1 MKKRVLRGHRG
12 EAAAVGTVESENLL
26 LERGKENRV
35 SVKVGNI
42 NPMIFL
48 SFNSCFPLHA
58 SFSCPLAP
66 FLIKEEL
73 TKWPQRSAEVWS
85 WTRLGIR
92 YLYFQETD
100 SGRPDSWLVGHA
112 VGLEDEALV
121 YLHTNLRST

>member
-1 MKKRVLRGHRG
+1 MKKRVPRGHRG

-42 NPMIFL
+42 NPVIFL
-48 SFNSCFPLHA
+48 PFNSCFPLHA

-73 TKWPQRSAEVWS
+73 TKWPQRSAEGCGHGLGWALGTYTS
-85 WTRLGIR
+85 RRLT
-92 YLYFQETD
+92 QV
-100 SGRPDSWLVGHA
+100 DSWLVGHA
-112 VGLEDEALV
+112 VGPEDEALV
-121 YLHTNLRST
+121 YLRTNLRST

>member
-58 SFSCPLAP
+58 SFSCPPCSFPYKRVINQMA
-66 FLIKEEL
+66 
-73 TKWPQRSAEVWS
+73 TKVCRS
-85 WTRLGIR
+85 
-92 YLYFQETD
+92 
-100 SGRPDSWLVGHA
+100 LVM
-112 VGLEDEALV
+112 D
-121 YLHTNLRST
+121 